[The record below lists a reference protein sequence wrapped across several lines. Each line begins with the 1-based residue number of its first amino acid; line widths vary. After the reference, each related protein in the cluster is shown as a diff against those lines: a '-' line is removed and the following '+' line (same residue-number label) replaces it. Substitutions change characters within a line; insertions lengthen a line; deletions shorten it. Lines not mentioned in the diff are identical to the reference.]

1 MDSFYLYVSIAALVI
16 LILILTVIG
25 VSLTNLQSLD
35 SFPPTRNACPDY
47 WDVSSNPAYCGV
59 PVNSNKKNQG
69 YIQFASE
76 SVGVD
81 PSSKQNIGMC
91 TGTGSGFGCSGS
103 TKSATYLE
111 LSDSP
116 SSGYQYMKLN
126 NNSKWGTMYPGITER
141 CAQKNWAQTLNLSWD
156 GVSNYNGC

>member
-16 LILILTVIG
+16 LILILTVVG
-25 VSLTNLQSLD
+25 VSLTKLQSLD

-59 PVNSNKKNQG
+59 PVNNTNKNFG
-69 YIQFASE
+69 YIDISSASD
-76 SVGVD
+76 GVD
-81 PSSKQNIGMC
+81 NSKSQNIGMC
-91 TGTGSGFGCSGS
+91 TGSGFGCNGA
-103 TKSATYLE
+103 TKSNTYLE

-116 SSGYQYMKLN
+116 VNGFQYMKLN
-126 NNSKWGTMYPGITER
+126 NNSNWGSMYPGITER
-141 CAQKNWAQTLNLSWD
+141 CAQKNWAQTMNISWD